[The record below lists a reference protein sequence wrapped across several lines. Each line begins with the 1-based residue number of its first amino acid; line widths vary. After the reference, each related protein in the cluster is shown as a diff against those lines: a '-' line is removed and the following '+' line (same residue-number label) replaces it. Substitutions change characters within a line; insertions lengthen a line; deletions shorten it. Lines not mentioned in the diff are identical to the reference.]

1 MIETTELF
9 PGVRL
14 HFIRDPRFKQSLMTV
29 QFLRPMCREE
39 SAKNALWSSVLL
51 RGSRN
56 YPDLRDITI
65 RLDSLYGAGMGA
77 MVRRVGDVQASG
89 MSMTFLADPVRSGR
103 GCHFPAH
110 GGIRGG
116 AAAGTSAGPGNF
128 PEGLCGRGEE
138 KSHFRHRVPP
148 E

>member
-14 HFIRDPRFKQSLMTV
+14 HFIRAPRFKQSLMTV

-77 MVRRVGDVQASG
+77 MVRRAQMRSIPKGRNRKAS
-89 MSMTFLADPVRSGR
+89 
-103 GCHFPAH
+103 
-110 GGIRGG
+110 
-116 AAAGTSAGPGNF
+116 TSAARSRAP
-128 PEGLCGRGEE
+128 
-138 KSHFRHRVPP
+138 HRVSRRRMTVKQITKAQIFKIPDKAP
-148 E
+148 VTERVKAAPAFPV

>member
-77 MVRRVGDVQASG
+77 MVRRVGDVPG
-89 MSMTFLADPVRSGR
+89 GPVRSGR
-103 GCHFPAH
+103 GCHFSAH